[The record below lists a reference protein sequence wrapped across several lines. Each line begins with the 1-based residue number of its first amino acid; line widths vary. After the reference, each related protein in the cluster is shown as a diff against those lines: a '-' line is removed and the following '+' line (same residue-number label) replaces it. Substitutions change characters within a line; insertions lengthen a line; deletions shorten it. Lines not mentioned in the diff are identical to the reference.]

1 MRILVINYEY
11 PPIGGGGGFVTRD
24 IVEEI
29 AAKGHGVTVITS
41 HYRGLAKQECVNG
54 VNIIR
59 VPVLFRN
66 KVEVANMP
74 SMLCYLPSSIL
85 KGLLKFKRK
94 AFDVINTHFAVPSG
108 PAGYILSKTFNIPN
122 VLSIHGGDI
131 FDPSKALSPHR
142 TPIFSNIVYGMLKT
156 ADRVVAQS
164 RDTKRNVY
172 KYYKIDRSIERIPL
186 GIKKPA
192 FQNKSRS
199 HFGLRD
205 DELVFCTIGRLVKRK
220 NIDDMCDVLSHLRN
234 TCTFKL
240 LIIGDGPEREHLE
253 ELALQLNLDRYV
265 RFLGNISDEAK
276 FQILGLSDFY
286 LSTALHEGFGLVFL
300 EAMECGLPIVCYDRG
315 GQKDFLASGKT
326 GFLVEFGKK
335 DDFHRKIIELINNA
349 DLRSNISKYNRNL
362 VTGYYISTCA
372 ERYISLFKETISERS
387 RAWRQLN

>member
-29 AAKGHGVTVITS
+29 AAKGHSVTVITS
-41 HYRGLAKQECVNG
+41 HCRGLEKQEAVNG

-85 KGLLKFKRK
+85 KSLFKLKRK

-108 PAGYILSKTFNIPN
+108 PVGYILSKTFNIPN
-122 VLSIHGGDI
+122 ILSIHGGDI

-142 TPIFSNIVYGMLKT
+142 APIFSNIVYRMLKT

-164 RDTKRNVY
+164 KDTKKNAY
-172 KYYKIDRSIERIPL
+172 KYYKIRRPIEVIPL

-192 FQNKSRS
+192 FESKSR
-199 HFGLRD
+199 FDFDLEN
-205 DELVFCTIGRLVKRK
+205 DEIVFCTIGRLIKRK
-220 NIDDMCDVLSHLRN
+220 NIDDICSVLYGLKN
-234 TCTFKL
+234 NFKFKL
-240 LIIGDGPEREHLE
+240 LIIGDGPERIHLE
-253 ELALQLNLDRYV
+253 KLAVQLGLNGNV
-265 RFLGNISDEAK
+265 RFLGSVSDEAK
-276 FQILGLSDFY
+276 FQLLALSDFY

-300 EAMECGLPIVCYDRG
+300 EAMECGLPIV
-315 GQKDFLASGKT
+315 
-326 GFLVEFGKK
+326 
-335 DDFHRKIIELINNA
+335 
-349 DLRSNISKYNRNL
+349 
-362 VTGYYISTCA
+362 
-372 ERYISLFKETISERS
+372 
-387 RAWRQLN
+387 